1 MHRVTK
7 DETENEKI
15 GFSWPI
21 LKAIWVQYSSIFF
34 FTPKYLQNIS
44 NKVLD
49 LRKKFHVIWS

>member
-34 FTPKYLQNIS
+34 FTPKYQNIS
-44 NKVLD
+44 NKVFE